1 MKYLFFGAAIAGIA
15 PAVMLMICDRRWVR
29 WFTLGLTLPL
39 IVFNASA
46 INFLSHETYRGTSRG
61 MEISIIY
68 ITALSLLLG
77 MTLLGK
83 GIRLI
88 TDTGCLLYL
97 FYFLFSIPSL
107 LNAENCLFSFFEL
120 WKMFMIYLVFLAV
133 FHYLEYSQGDFD
145 IILYGFAAVIFINFL
160 VILQQH
166 LHGIYQVRGVF
177 PHQNSM
183 AMCMMMAGMLFFARI
198 FNNREGFR
206 TKIFI
211 AVFLVASVSLVRT
224 YSRGALFCYPL
235 AGMLTMGCSF
245 IKGFSSRKIILTGLL
260 VLCGFVGLLLFL
272 PKIIYRFENAP
283 KSSGE
288 TRKNFAIAA
297 LNMIRDKPLAGVG
310 LNNWG
315 IKINPPYEYSRHRD
329 PKKGYTED
337 FKDGIVET
345 IYLLVGAECGI
356 PCLLVLLTWFGYYW
370 FTCIRLMRR
379 LRGSRYFYIPAGVFG
394 ALSGAFLQ
402 STLEWILK
410 QQINFMW
417 LMILFAFISYLNRH
431 GRELMKLEH
440 NPTEVK
446 AS

>member
-83 GIRLI
+83 RIRLI